1 MEPKWSHPRAT
12 PLRLRRRR
20 RLRWRTP
27 SSWALASF
35 WGSSVMINVGNN
47 VQALGMGHG
56 DGGAAHREKRGK
68 TNDGGSHTTRL
79 RNSRRAV

>member
-1 MEPKWSHPRAT
+1 MEPKWSHPPPPDAAPPEAT
-12 PLRLRRRR
+12 LEDTL
-20 RLRWRTP
+20 LLGLGT
-27 SSWALASF
+27 LL
-35 WGSSVMINVGNN
+35 GLLGSVMINVGNN